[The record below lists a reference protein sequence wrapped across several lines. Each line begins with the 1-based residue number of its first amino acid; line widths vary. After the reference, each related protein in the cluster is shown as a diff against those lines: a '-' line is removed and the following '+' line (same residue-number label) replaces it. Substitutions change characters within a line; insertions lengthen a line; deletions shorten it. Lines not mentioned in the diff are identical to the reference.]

1 VDLILNIFKLREKFI
16 NNSILCGKNI
26 INADLMIS
34 KFIKL
39 IEEMKIECLYDT

>member
-26 INADLMIS
+26 INADLMIN

-39 IEEMKIECLYDT
+39 IDDMKTECL